1 MKLSSPAF
9 KEGASIPVRYTCDG
23 EDVSPP
29 LTFGDVPKNAK
40 SLVLIMDD
48 PDAPVGIWDHW
59 VAFDIPP
66 ATTQIAEGSEPA
78 GTAGKNSWK
87 RTGYGGPCP
96 PDREHRY
103 FFRLYALDAALNLP
117 AGSTKGD
124 VERAMRGHVIAEAAL
139 MGRYNRK
146 R

>member
-9 KEGASIPVRYTCDG
+9 KDGAPIPIKYTCDG
-23 EDVSPP
+23 DDTSPP
-29 LTFGDVPKNAK
+29 LALGDVPKNAK

-48 PDAPVGIWDHW
+48 PDAPMGTWDHW
-59 VAFDIPP
+59 IVAGIPP

-103 FFRLYALDAALNLP
+103 FFRLFALDAALDLA
-117 AGSTKGD
+117 AGSTKSD

-139 MGRYNRK
+139 MGRYERK